1 MQAKE
6 RGPHAEVRRITVVR
20 RNAEGQYIGKYVL
33 VPHPDG
39 VMHLESAEE
48 VIPRDEHGDH

>member
-20 RNAEGQYIGKYVL
+20 RNVDGEYIGKYVL

-39 VMHLESAEE
+39 VMRLESAEE